1 MENDSIPHRTGHQD
15 EEDKL
20 KDITE
25 PFLEL
30 EKHSKAAN
38 EKLRVYLMGLSQ
50 EDMVRRINELHLSDK
65 SLIFL
70 CEGIALEHEDY
81 EICMAVEE
89 IKKQRAAAKAAGQAV

>member
-25 PFLEL
+25 PFL
-30 EKHSKAAN
+30 
-38 EKLRVYLMGLSQ
+38 
-50 EDMVRRINELHLSDK
+50 DMVRRINELHLSDK